1 MPVFVYKAADQRGK
15 TIAGVMEAPDSRA
28 VVERLHREEYYPI
41 EVAPQTESPGLWSR
55 LGARGISNRDLVALT
70 QQLATL
76 FEAGLP
82 LDRSLTVLE
91 ELASTPRIRVIVGDL
106 LQSVRGGASFG
117 DALAKHHP
125 RPFSTSIWCGPERR
139 AACWRQR
146 SAASPNSWRRRRSSE
161 RRSCRPS
168 STPRS

>member
-28 VVERLHREEYYPI
+28 VVGRLHREEDYPI
-41 EVAPQTESPGLWSR
+41 EVTPQTESAGLWSR

-82 LDRSLTVLE
+82 LDRPLDVLGE
-91 ELASTPRIRVIVGDL
+91 HAPNRR
-106 LQSVRGGASFG
+106 
-117 DALAKHHP
+117 P
-125 RPFSTSIWCGPERR
+125 RPPTSP
-139 AACWRQR
+139 
-146 SAASPNSWRRRRSSE
+146 
-161 RRSCRPS
+161 
-168 STPRS
+168 